1 LNFAKVLV
9 VMVGYY
15 LFLGILLGGMT
26 DAYQQL
32 NTTNETIPT
41 DDYERGIFEYNTIAE
56 MYENLSGQFE
66 EISQNQW
73 PGDNREMGLSDKI
86 TIGPVYVRTED
97 YPEYPKGRWVTEPHT
112 IQSAVNQW
120 LSWTPF
126 ITSGHWKMEYAYWE
140 HGTNDSLDLGEQVWI
155 YPHVYYNSPG
165 IYLNGPATK
174 TPIMVVWGFDASR
187 GVVFRQVYQS
197 SMGSDESVSGLEY
210 VIPILNID
218 DAIRMIR
225 SGYGYTAIYKF
236 YAGTMG
242 NKDLQYVIDVVTLSE
257 PGLVDNFI
265 DALKGGMS
273 YQQIENMWNVKVELA
288 ERYCGVVY
296 GVDGRSEQ
304 LQWIPQGAVPYHA
317 NTGGGLK
324 GIWGTLKSAVTGY
337 AILTNDQVPMP
348 IQAIIYALTLGPFS
362 LLLAYIAIK
371 EALWALPF
379 VGG

>member
-1 LNFAKVLV
+1 MNFAKVLV
-9 VMVGYY
+9 FMVGYY

-41 DDYERGIFEYNTIAE
+41 DDYERGIFEYNSIAE

-73 PGDNREMGLSDKI
+73 PGDNREMGLNSRI

-97 YPEYPKGRWVTEPHT
+97 YPEYPKGREIFEPDSW
-112 IQSAVNQW
+112 QSFANQW
-120 LSWTPF
+120 FPHSD
-126 ITSGHWKMEYAYWE
+126 GHGGIAWGGNWKMEYAYWKY
-140 HGTNDSLDLGEQVWI
+140 GINDSLDPGDPVWI
-155 YPHVYYNSPG
+155 YPHIYYNSPG
-165 IYLNGPATK
+165 VYIGGEFFKSSIL
-174 TPIMVVWGFDASR
+174 VVWGFDASR
-187 GVVFRQVYQS
+187 GKIFQEAIGSNVQPAYQQ
-197 SMGSDESVSGLEY
+197 
-210 VIPILNID
+210 NITTP
-218 DAIRMIR
+218 
-225 SGYGYTAIYKF
+225 YGYTAIYKF

-242 NKDLQYVIDVVTLSE
+242 NKDLQYVIDVVTLDK
-257 PGLVDNFI
+257 PGLIDNFI
-265 DALKGGMS
+265 TALKGGMN
-273 YQQIENMWNVKVELA
+273 YQQIENMWDVKVKLA

-324 GIWGTLKSAVTGY
+324 GIWETLKSAVTGY
-337 AILTNDQVPMP
+337 AILTSDQVPMP

-362 LLLAYIAIK
+362 LLLVYIAIK
-371 EALWALPF
+371 EVLWAAPF
-379 VGG
+379 VGGGG